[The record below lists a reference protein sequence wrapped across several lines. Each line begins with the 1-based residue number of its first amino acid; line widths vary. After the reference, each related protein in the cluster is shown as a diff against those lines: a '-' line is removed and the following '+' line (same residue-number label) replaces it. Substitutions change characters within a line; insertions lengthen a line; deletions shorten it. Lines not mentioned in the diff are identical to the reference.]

1 MCIRD
6 RAGLAVALYF
16 AGQSLIVSLVGTL
29 AVILFNGSTVW
40 PLAAYTLTLPT
51 LVLLGLNASRKS

>member
-1 MCIRD
+1 
-6 RAGLAVALYF
+6 
-16 AGQSLIVSLVGTL
+16 
-29 AVILFNGSTVW
+29 VILFNGSTVW